1 MKALI
6 VFLFSFNAFAVMQMD
21 EHALILDSHVLEKQ
35 GKLALA
41 MDRVKKVLVSEPDN
55 YFLHMRL
62 AHLNLENQDEM
73 KATGYFMKAAEVK
86 PKSIEPWLALAK
98 LSLKTDD
105 IKTKT
110 FSGEVLKRAPYHRGA
125 ALMFVKAA
133 VKLKSHSDGLDQT
146 NEILMAF
153 PNDPFFLEQK
163 AYFLSN
169 LARKS
174 EAKQALTELLLINPD
189 NDYARKFIEKEK

>member
-1 MKALI
+1 
-6 VFLFSFNAFAVMQMD
+6 MQVD
-21 EHALILDSHVLEKQ
+21 EHALIFDSYVLEKQ

-41 MDRVKKVLVSEPDN
+41 MERVKKVLTSEPDN

-62 AHLNLENQDEM
+62 AHLSSVNKDEL
-73 KATGYFMKAAEVK
+73 KASSYYLKAAELR
-86 PKSIEPWLALAK
+86 PKSIEPWLAMAK
-98 LSLKTDD
+98 LSLKKDEV
-105 IKTKT
+105 KTKN
-110 FSGEVLKRAPYHRGA
+110 FSGEVLKRAPTHRGA
-125 ALMFVKAA
+125 ALMYVKAA
-133 VKLKSHSDGLDQT
+133 QKLKSHSDGLDVT
-146 NEILMAF
+146 NQILQSY

-174 EAKQALTELLLINPD
+174 EAKQALTELLLIQPE